1 MNPYG
6 TEKQPPLDL
15 PLNGRERA
23 VGYLTL
29 VAGLVYLIIDLIS
42 IYTIVGETEKMKIG
56 LLTIRKLETGL
67 HLKMIGLGLLAIAG
81 AILYL
86 KRKRGGWVI
95 CAALMLNLL
104 FISGLFFLLA
114 ASVNTRDIS
123 TYLTFAL
130 LVLNL
135 LAFLTLFGKETRAKF
150 GITPLSY
157 LWMLLLY
164 AAMIAAFMVSA

>member
-6 TEKQPPLDL
+6 KEPLPATNL
-15 PLNGRERA
+15 PLQGKEKA
-23 VGYLTL
+23 VAYLTL
-29 VAGLVYLIIDLIS
+29 IAGLVYLIIDLIS
-42 IYTIVGETEKMKIG
+42 IYTIVGDTEKMKIG

-81 AILYL
+81 AILFL
-86 KRKRGGWVI
+86 KRKRWGWI
-95 CAALMLNLL
+95 ISAAMMLNLL

-114 ASVNTRDIS
+114 ASVNTRDVS
-123 TYLTFAL
+123 TYLTFGL

-135 LAFLTLFGKETRAKF
+135 LAFLQLFSKETRAKF
-150 GITPLSY
+150 GIRGLDY

-164 AAMIAAFMVSA
+164 GAMIAAFAIST

>member
-6 TEKQPPLDL
+6 KEPLPATNL
-15 PLNGRERA
+15 PLQGKEKA
-23 VGYLTL
+23 VAYLTL
-29 VAGLVYLIIDLIS
+29 IAGLVYLIIDLIS

-81 AILYL
+81 AILFL
-86 KRKRGGWVI
+86 KRKRWGWI
-95 CAALMLNLL
+95 ISAAMMLNLL

-114 ASVNTRDIS
+114 ASVNTRDVS
-123 TYLTFAL
+123 TYFTFGL

-135 LAFLTLFGKETRAKF
+135 LAFLQLFGKETRAKF
-150 GITPLSY
+150 GIRGLDY

-164 AAMIAAFMVSA
+164 GAMIAAFAIST

>member
-6 TEKQPPLDL
+6 KEPLPATNPPLQ
-15 PLNGRERA
+15 GKEKA
-23 VGYLTL
+23 VAYLTL
-29 VAGLVYLIIDLIS
+29 IAGLVYLIIDLIS

-81 AILYL
+81 AILFL
-86 KRKRGGWVI
+86 KFKRWGWI
-95 CAALMLNLL
+95 ISAAMMLNLL

-114 ASVNTRDIS
+114 ASVNTKDVS
-123 TYLTFAL
+123 TYLTFGL

-135 LAFLTLFGKETRAKF
+135 LAFLQLFSKETRSKF
-150 GITPLSY
+150 GIRGLDY

-164 AAMIAAFMVSA
+164 GAMIAAFAISA